1 MPLSEAVFAQLSKI
15 ARYWRNIGKAS
26 QSQASWRMPGLSTF
40 RTEASVALAAWARMA
55 ILNGTPNAPAAE

>member
-26 QSQASWRMPGLSTF
+26 QSQADWLMPGLSTF
-40 RTEASVALAAWARMA
+40 RTEASGALAAWARMA
-55 ILNGTPNAPAAE
+55 FRKVRRNAPAAE